1 KPERFDLISM
11 IESIA
16 ILDSR
21 IIFLK
26 NSKNIGLAKSLNV
39 AFEQSVGVF
48 IARLDADDLC
58 LERRISKQ
66 IEFLVSHD
74 LDFIASN
81 GEFFGCSK
89 GLLLNKKDILNFDS
103 SIQYKNLMPHPSWF
117 MKRDV
122 FHSLNGYRD
131 IGPAQD
137 YEFISRA
144 LKMGW

>member
-1 KPERFDLISM
+1 MKVSFLMSVYSEPLDWVKNAIHSVLDQTYENIELIVVLDKPERLDLISM

-66 IEFLVSHD
+66 IE
-74 LDFIASN
+74 
-81 GEFFGCSK
+81 
-89 GLLLNKKDILNFDS
+89 
-103 SIQYKNLMPHPSWF
+103 
-117 MKRDV
+117 
-122 FHSLNGYRD
+122 
-131 IGPAQD
+131 
-137 YEFISRA
+137 
-144 LKMGW
+144 